1 MSFVNLNLK
10 YISRHEDV
18 FIYINIIKSYKRE
31 LIKDTKICVNHDGS
45 SRRINKDLAT
55 MNHTS
60 EKSKRGSW
68 HRGTECDGEGQVD
81 V

>member
-1 MSFVNLNLK
+1 MSHVNWHLK
-10 YISRHEDV
+10 YTSRHEDLL
-18 FIYINIIKSYKRE
+18 IYINITKSYKCE
-31 LIKDTKICVNHDGS
+31 LIKDMKICVNHDGS
-45 SRRINKDLAT
+45 SRRINRDLAM

-68 HRGTECDGEGQVD
+68 RRGTGCDGEGQVD

>member
-1 MSFVNLNLK
+1 MSHVNWHRK
-10 YISRHEDV
+10 YTSRHEDLL
-18 FIYINIIKSYKRE
+18 IYINITKSYKCE
-31 LIKDTKICVNHDGS
+31 LIKDMKICVNHDGS
-45 SRRINKDLAT
+45 SRRINRDLAM

-68 HRGTECDGEGQVD
+68 RRGTECDGEGQVD

>member
-1 MSFVNLNLK
+1 MSFVNLHLK

-45 SRRINKDLAT
+45 
-55 MNHTS
+55 
-60 EKSKRGSW
+60 
-68 HRGTECDGEGQVD
+68 
-81 V
+81 